1 MGRWHDGG
9 GWGAGQW
16 VAMALMMLVFWS
28 AVVALII
35 AFLRRPGVH
44 HDSALPRATHENA
57 ERILGERFA
66 RGEIDEEEFMRRRDA
81 LRRLS

>member
-1 MGRWHDGG
+1 MGRWHEGG

-28 AVVALII
+28 AVVALIVV
-35 AFLRRPGVH
+35 FVRRPAVH
-44 HDSALPRATHENA
+44 HDGAPPRPTHENA

-66 RGEIDEEEFMRRRDA
+66 RGEIDEEEFTRRRDS
-81 LRRLS
+81 LRRSQ